1 MNSSNREKRPRESCN
16 TPKSF
21 VQNVTSKMSELLPTT
36 ITKWFS
42 SPSSSSANGSATLV
56 DVNDSSTEDE
66 GTDCTLNPPPKKRL
80 RRSHS
85 VNDHFMDIQTKCTS
99 TNTDAA
105 DIVQSPIIY
114 SSIKCKYHK
123 GDPKFMSTPLHA
135 KHNESTLKSS
145 EVVKRV
151 SQILKNSLYSG
162 ETSMAKAQKSLFN
175 SFTNYTQIEGNSH
188 SDQHKDDYHSY
199 NKSSLL
205 GSTFYSGQT
214 IYGGTNSPINSKAT
228 NVNNR
233 TTELNKNNSRQ
244 GRDMGSSTKQLL
256 DLLDSYASPL
266 AEARRISQYVNQD
279 SSCNTSN
286 ANTDCKK
293 VTTHKTQELAIPS
306 IASVITLKKK
316 TRFLDTTSSARQ
328 LVASHSSSTNVSPY
342 PVKTKSSQWKD
353 PKFVTKIKNTTRKS
367 KAENINNYVSHAPLD
382 LPPAVL
388 QIEEN
393 NLPKFSF
400 DTPTSKTQETLS
412 ASPPLHTPVNTVG
425 NINMPENL
433 NLQSSVISFPTKKST
448 SQKNALASTN
458 TSNWKCNDCWVSN
471 KPDESKCVCCG
482 GKKPVTEETT
492 DKKNCSAC
500 LVNKCLES
508 SDLCAACKKNQ
519 TNNII
524 KSDLSKW
531 KCNDCWVSNNSTEDK
546 CVCCGGEKPGT
557 SSSSSDK
564 YRTEPS
570 SMLKG
575 GTSSKWKCED
585 CWVSNDDHIDKCLCC
600 GAKNPAHKTDVIKS
614 SDKGWKCNVCML
626 ENLSK
631 VEKCIACL
639 TSNPDSSSAS
649 KIPQNST
656 KPNFQSSS
664 NDPLKKIIKSQS
676 QKWEC
681 QYCLVHNDN
690 DKSRCVCCD
699 SEKPGATKQSG
710 SKFNFGISPNI
721 SFKFG
726 IDPKMTDKE
735 KVNENKSHVTETNNN
750 EIPKATFTFGILSNQ
765 TNNVGNENEQAKIG
779 SPAQAPTLAKSTEST
794 TPVKTSFAF
803 GIPKDTKSDSVNKE
817 SIESSVF
824 ASKPEMKINEK
835 PQEVPNVERLESANC
850 LQFSSKLFTYPQEP
864 SVQISQAT
872 ATSGTLLEN
881 SAANISS
888 IPVTIS
894 ASSSAN
900 FFKPASATVDSTS
913 FIQPADTSVNT
924 ASFQNNQPQKTSIN
938 FITPP
943 LFQKNTVQQPSTS
956 SLFQE
961 TNAQMQAQPTP
972 SASVSPFSEGSGT
985 IATTENNTTTQ
996 SACSSAPVFSFKSNN
1011 QMLQT
1016 EKPKFNYTFGANRE
1030 TTTNIFT
1037 SSIEFRP
1044 DNLASSSPIPS
1055 KPNIA
1060 SRQGGSTFQSSIFS
1074 SIGNHPTS
1082 GNLMGGNSENSTTT
1096 DMLSGYNMVETN
1108 SLTTNLPL
1116 STESNRSTSTESSML
1131 SEPLSARNT
1140 LPMNS
1145 SIPLGS
1151 NSGAGSNRLSQTM
1164 SPTYTE
1170 PMTLPA
1176 QSTHLPTQPQ
1186 GLFGAPSPGP
1196 AHEPSNS
1203 TWSSN
1208 NNLGPNLFANSK
1220 SSNIIQKPVTFSF
1233 GSNNMSCHVNMV
1245 NNTSP
1250 VFGGSRPQSPNS
1262 FMLPNQSANNSSTPS
1277 MFSTSVPSQT
1287 PNMFGTGPLQPPNNP
1302 PPPGQPTSGLF
1313 GQQNV
1318 NQSFGNS
1325 SNPLGSAPFTFG
1337 SQPAPGPGI
1346 WNLSGSSGFGQPA
1359 QGQQV
1364 QQVPQGQPGP
1374 SGQGGQPGGV
1384 YSFGSPQVQFSVGSA
1399 PNVATRRVRKA
1410 VRRTQR

>member
-21 VQNVTSKMSELLPTT
+21 VQNVKSKMSELLPKT

-56 DVNDSSTEDE
+56 EVNDSSTEDE
-66 GTDCTLNPPPKKRL
+66 GTDCTLNSPPKKRL
-80 RRSHS
+80 RRSLS

-105 DIVQSPIIY
+105 DIVQSPPIIY

-151 SQILKNSLYSG
+151 SQILKHSLYSS
-162 ETSMAKAQKSLFN
+162 ETLMAKAQESLFN
-175 SFTNYTQIEGNSH
+175 SFTNYAHIEGNSH
-188 SDQHKDDYHSY
+188 SEQYKDDDSY

-205 GSTFYSGQT
+205 GSTFYPGQT

-228 NVNNR
+228 NDNNGM
-233 TTELNKNNSRQ
+233 TELNKNNSSR
-244 GRDMGSSTKQLL
+244 GRDTGRSTKHLL

-266 AEARRISQYVNQD
+266 VEARRISQYVNQD
-279 SSCNTSN
+279 SSFNTSK

-293 VTTHKTQELAIPS
+293 VISYKTKELAIPS
-306 IASVITLKKK
+306 MASVISLKKN
-316 TRFLDTTSSARQ
+316 TCVLDITSSARQ
-328 LVASHSSSTNVSPY
+328 LAASHSSTNVSPY
-342 PVKTKSSQWKD
+342 PVKTTSSQWKN
-353 PKFVTKIKNTTRKS
+353 PNFVTKIKNTRLKS
-367 KAENINNYVSHAPLD
+367 KAENINNYVSPAPLD

-388 QIEEN
+388 QIEGN

-400 DTPTSKTQETLS
+400 DTPTSKKQDTLS
-412 ASPPLHTPVNTVG
+412 ASPILHTPVNTEE
-425 NINMPENL
+425 NINMPEDL
-433 NLQSSVISFPTKKST
+433 NLQSPIISFPTKKST
-448 SQKNALASTN
+448 SRKNDLASTN
-458 TSNWKCNDCWVSN
+458 ISNWKCNDCWVSN

-492 DKKNCSAC
+492 DKNNCSAC

-508 SDLCAACKKNQ
+508 SDLCTACKKNQ

-557 SSSSSDK
+557 LSSSSEK

-570 SMLKG
+570 SMLKV

-600 GAKNPAHKTDVIKS
+600 GATNPAHKTDVIKS

-626 ENLSK
+626 ENFSK

-726 IDPKMTDKE
+726 IDPKMTEKE
-735 KVNENKSHVTETNNN
+735 KVNEDKSHVKGTNNN

-765 TNNVGNENEQAKIG
+765 TNNVVNENEQAKIG
-779 SPAQAPTLAKSTEST
+779 SPIQAPTLAISTEST
-794 TPVKTSFAF
+794 MPVKISFAF
-803 GIPKDTKSDSVNKE
+803 GIPKDTKSESVNKE

-824 ASKPEMKINEK
+824 ASKSEKKINEN
-835 PQEVPNVERLESANC
+835 PQEVPNVESANC

-864 SVQISQAT
+864 SVQTSQAT

-900 FFKPASATVDSTS
+900 FFKPASSTVDSTS
-913 FIQPADTSVNT
+913 FIQPADTSVN
-924 ASFQNNQPQKTSIN
+924 

-943 LFQKNTVQQPSTS
+943 LFQKNTIQQSSTS
-956 SLFQE
+956 SLFQK
-961 TNAQMQAQPTP
+961 TNAQMQAQPT
-972 SASVSPFSEGSGT
+972 ASVSPFSVGSGT
-985 IATTENNTTTQ
+985 IATTVNSTTTQ
-996 SACSSAPVFSFKSNN
+996 SSCSSAPVFSFKSNN

-1037 SSIEFRP
+1037 SSIEIRP
-1044 DNLASSSPIPS
+1044 DNLSSPTTS
-1055 KPNIA
+1055 DPNIA
-1060 SRQGGSTFQSSIFS
+1060 SPQGRSAFQTNIFS
-1074 SIGNHPTS
+1074 NIGNHTTS
-1082 GNLMGGNSENSTTT
+1082 GTVVGDNSENSAST
-1096 DMLSGYNMVETN
+1096 DMLSGYNNMSQTNTRIRSSMSSEFLSSRN

-1116 STESNRSTSTESSML
+1116 SSESNRSTTTESSML

-1140 LPMNS
+1140 S
-1145 SIPLGS
+1145 
-1151 NSGAGSNRLSQTM
+1151 
-1164 SPTYTE
+1164 

-1176 QSTHLPTQPQ
+1176 QSTELPTQPQ

-1196 AHEPSNS
+1196 AHEPSNNS

-1208 NNLGPNLFANSK
+1208 NIVGTNLFANSK
-1220 SSNIIQKPVTFSF
+1220 SSNIMQKPVTFSF
-1233 GSNNMSCHVNMV
+1233 GNNNMSCNVNMV
-1245 NNTSP
+1245 NNSSP
-1250 VFGGSRPQSPNS
+1250 LFGGSRPSANS
-1262 FMLPNQSANNSSTPS
+1262 FMLPNQSTNNSSTPS
-1277 MFSTSVPSQT
+1277 MFSTPLPNQT
-1287 PNMFGTGPLQPPNNP
+1287 PNMFGTGSLQPPNNT
-1302 PPPGQPTSGLF
+1302 PPGQSTSGLF

-1318 NQSFGNS
+1318 NQTFGNS
-1325 SNPLGSAPFTFG
+1325 SNPLGSAAFTFG

-1346 WNLSGSSGFGQPA
+1346 WNPSGSGFGQPP

-1374 SGQGGQPGGV
+1374 SGQGGQAGGV

-1399 PNVATRRVRKA
+1399 PSVATRRVRKA